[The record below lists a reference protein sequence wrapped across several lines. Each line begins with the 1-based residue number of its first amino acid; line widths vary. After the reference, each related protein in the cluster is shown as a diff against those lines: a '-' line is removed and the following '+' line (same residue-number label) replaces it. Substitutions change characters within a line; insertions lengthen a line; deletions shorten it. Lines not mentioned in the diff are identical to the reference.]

1 MQILVV
7 DDEKNIRLSLSNL
20 LRDEG
25 HQVLMAE
32 SGEEGLRQIEMNP
45 LDLVFLDVKL
55 PKMNGI
61 EVLQQIK
68 KENPEIDILM
78 ISGNSDID
86 TAVKAVKLGAY
97 DFMEKPLSM
106 PKILITVQN
115 LMEKRRLLQKSII
128 GTEEYGIRY
137 QLIGESPQVN
147 NIRQVISRVA
157 KTDAKVLITG
167 ESGTGKELVAYA
179 IHRLSQR
186 SSSPFVTFN
195 SAAIPKEL
203 VESELFGYEKG
214 AFTGADRRKPG
225 KLEMA
230 NGGTLFLD
238 EIGDM
243 NLDAQSKILRV
254 LEQGQFERVGGNQS
268 IKIDVRI
275 LAATNREIKAMVS
288 QGTFREDLFYRLN
301 VVPVFLPPLRERE
314 GDVAVLIDYY
324 LAYYAREMKVA
335 QKSFSR
341 DALELLDEYKYPG
354 NIRELKNLIER
365 LYILIEDRII
375 SKEDV
380 LPNLHPESLTDKS
393 TDEFITESNFNRA
406 KAAFEKHYL
415 IRKLKSVSWNISR
428 AAVELGLQQSNLSRK
443 LKSLG
448 IEIPSH

>member
-1 MQILVV
+1 MQILIV
-7 DDEKNIRLSLSNL
+7 DDEKNIRLALSNV

-25 HQVLMAE
+25 HQVLVAE
-32 SGEEGLRQIEMNP
+32 SGEEGLRQVAQNP
-45 LDLVFLDVKL
+45 VDLIFLDVKL

-61 EVLQQIK
+61 EVLQKIK
-68 KENPEIDILM
+68 KDNPEIDVLM

-106 PKILITVQN
+106 PKILITVLN
-115 LMEKRRLLQKSII
+115 LVEKRRLLQKSIV
-128 GTEEYGIRY
+128 GTEEHEIRY
-137 QLIGESPQVN
+137 QLIGESPQIN
-147 NIRQVISRVA
+147 AIRQVIARVA

-179 IHRLSQR
+179 IHQLSRR
-186 SSSPFVTFN
+186 SNCPFVTFN
-195 SAAIPKEL
+195 SAAIPREL

-243 NLDAQSKILRV
+243 NLDAQAKILRV
-254 LEQGQFERVGGNQS
+254 MEQGQFERVGGNQS

-275 LAATNREIKAMVS
+275 LAATNREIKVMVAR
-288 QGTFREDLFYRLN
+288 GTFREDLFYRLN

-314 GDVAVLIDYY
+314 GDIAVLIDYY
-324 LAYYAREMKVA
+324 LAYYSREMKIE
-335 QKSFSR
+335 QKIFTK
-341 DALELLDEYKYPG
+341 DALELLCAYKYPG
-354 NIRELKNLIER
+354 NIRELKNLMER
-365 LYILIEDRII
+365 LYILTEDKTIGRDDI
-375 SKEDV
+375 
-380 LPNLHPESLTDKS
+380 LPNLNPEALTDKS
-393 TDEFITESNFNRA
+393 VTDLIAEPNFNRA

-415 IRKLKSVSWNISR
+415 IRKLKAVNWNISR

-448 IEIPSH
+448 IEIPAR